1 MAIETR
7 LAELADF
14 EPLSGF
20 RAKLVHTD
28 QITVAH
34 WTIDAGS
41 SLPEHSHPQEMIVN
55 MMEGEFGTHRRWH
68 ATLADRGRRGG
79 DPRWRAACGPLDN
92 RLQDHRRLAPAA
104 GRLPDQ
110 QLARLTKYV
119 VGFTVFLRCFRPPVD
134 HVAEQLALRLL
145 VHQRL

>member
-1 MAIETR
+1 
-7 LAELADF
+7 
-14 EPLSGF
+14 
-20 RAKLVHTD
+20 
-28 QITVAH
+28 
-34 WTIDAGS
+34 
-41 SLPEHSHPQEMIVN
+41 
-55 MMEGEFGTHRRWH
+55 
-68 ATLADRGRRGG
+68 
-79 DPRWRAACGPLDN
+79 
-92 RLQDHRRLAPAA
+92 LQDHRRLAPAA